1 MPKKSFLE
9 RMGLVERSAKTEEEI
24 SGLKEIQKDVEAA
37 SVSPNSPEKTSS
49 VVSGEPKE
57 KLSISAA
64 EEQELRNKL
73 LNDFNGTS
81 SESFSFVSGE
91 IGVDDLI
98 PSAVSGSGGDS
109 SKPASTMSSVASAE
123 ALEAVAEVPS
133 AAQISSVS
141 PVGSVSDVVAA
152 ESSPSDVIEEAKVVD
167 EDKAKIPYHTQIA
180 EELPSGELKAEENL
194 KTTPSYKPDPYIGD
208 KLDLIIG
215 AYEKNR
221 LLTIDEIYKNSRMET
236 DTKKTIFM
244 TDVFLQAIPANL
256 PQDVKRETVLN
267 ILKISGI
274 DLEVLLS
281 DAYKRI
287 DSLNKVLEETVSTSN
302 DIYERNENTIRELE
316 RRIQDLREVNTA
328 RQQFQEDQ
336 NTMIQYEVQKII
348 NLVEFVKPKTI

>member
-9 RMGLVERSAKTEEEI
+9 RMGLVDRTTKPQDEAGLKDIQQEI
-24 SGLKEIQKDVEAA
+24 SKEQAEENVAVEPVSSSPSLSQNEMEDRVGATPALQAKDELELRQKLLGEFNREGDDSFGFVSADVTLEDIIPTGTTMETEFASAAEALKREGQDPEAVEAA
-37 SVSPNSPEKTSS
+37 T
-49 VVSGEPKE
+49 
-57 KLSISAA
+57 AA
-64 EEQELRNKL
+64 TKAAP
-73 LNDFNGTS
+73 G
-81 SESFSFVSGE
+81 
-91 IGVDDLI
+91 
-98 PSAVSGSGGDS
+98 
-109 SKPASTMSSVASAE
+109 MSSQNETVELASI
-123 ALEAVAEVPS
+123 V
-133 AAQISSVS
+133 
-141 PVGSVSDVVAA
+141 
-152 ESSPSDVIEEAKVVD
+152 EEEKRD
-167 EDKAKIPYHTQIA
+167 IPYHTQIA
-180 EELPSGELKAEENL
+180 EELSEGEFKAEENL
-194 KTTPSYKPDPYIGD
+194 KMPSSAYKPDPYIGD

-302 DIYERNENTIRELE
+302 DIYQRNENTIRELE

-328 RQQFQEDQ
+328 RQLFQEDQ

-348 NLVEFVKPKTI
+348 NLVEFVKPKNI